1 MRARTA
7 VGLFLAVAGAM
18 VLLLRPVY
26 RGASPDL
33 TGAVEA
39 TGPVEVYH
47 PVPGWV
53 GVLAVLAGG
62 VLLVGGRD
70 APRRRGHR

>member
-7 VGLFLAVAGAM
+7 FGLFLAVAGAM
-18 VLLLRPVY
+18 ILLLRPVY
-26 RGASPDL
+26 RGAAPDPG
-33 TGAVEA
+33 TAVEA

-53 GVLAVLAGG
+53 GVIAVVAGG

-70 APRRRGHR
+70 APRRRKDR